1 MMAVVCFVD
10 AFLPPK
16 LGHFY
21 DALFSSSS
29 EISSSEMVEYGM
41 VQHCGV
47 LCSNLE
53 KSLEFYLKV
62 LKFTDETSK
71 RPDTLPFRG
80 AFLGIGKKGSQ
91 IHLMELSNPDP
102 IDGRPPH
109 AGRDRHIAI
118 TTPNIT
124 PIIQE
129 LALNGVEYTMSK
141 SGRRAVFTRDPD
153 GNGLE
158 FIELL

>member
-1 MMAVVCFVD
+1 
-10 AFLPPK
+10 
-16 LGHFY
+16 
-21 DALFSSSS
+21 
-29 EISSSEMVEYGM
+29 M

-47 LCSNLE
+47 LCSDLE
-53 KSLEFYLKV
+53 RSLEFYLQV

-71 RPDTLPFRG
+71 RPDTLPFPG
-80 AFLGIGKKGSQ
+80 AFLGIGSSQ
-91 IHLMELSNPDP
+91 IHLMELPNPDP
-102 IDGRPPH
+102 TDGRPPH

-118 TTPNIT
+118 TTPNIM

-129 LALNGVEYTMSK
+129 LETNNVAYTMSK

-158 FIELL
+158 FVEVV